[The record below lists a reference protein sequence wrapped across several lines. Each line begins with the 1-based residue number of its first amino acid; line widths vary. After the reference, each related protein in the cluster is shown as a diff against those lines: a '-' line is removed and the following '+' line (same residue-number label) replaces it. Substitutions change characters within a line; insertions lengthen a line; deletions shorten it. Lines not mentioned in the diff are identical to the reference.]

1 MPKTIRIIIN
11 LVFSLILFILLI
23 SKTANTFSDFNGLA
37 QRWAFDEPRELFQ
50 STPEKESWLRVIFF
64 VFGVYPA
71 ILLTAAAVWLRG
83 VPPIVLSALG
93 GVMAFVLY
101 LFEMLF
107 VTVYEVLEVD
117 IYMGFD
123 PLISAWT
130 YIIAFF
136 VLAISI
142 AELVIGKKKRSY

>member
-1 MPKTIRIIIN
+1 MPKNIRIIIN
-11 LVFSLILFILLI
+11 LVFTLILFILLL
-23 SKTANTFSDFNGLA
+23 SKASSTFSDFNGLTE
-37 QRWAFDEPRELFQ
+37 RWGFDEPRSLWQ
-50 STPEKESWLRVIFF
+50 STPEKESWLRVAFF

-101 LFEMLF
+101 IFELLFI
-107 VTVYEVLEVD
+107 TVYEVFEVD

-142 AELVIGKKKRSY
+142 AELVINKKKKSY

>member
-1 MPKTIRIIIN
+1 M
-11 LVFSLILFILLI
+11 
-23 SKTANTFSDFNGLA
+23 
-37 QRWAFDEPRELFQ
+37 
-50 STPEKESWLRVIFF
+50 
-64 VFGVYPA
+64 A
-71 ILLTAAAVWLRG
+71 ILLTAAVWLRG
-83 VPPIVLSALG
+83 VLSIVFSALDG
-93 GVMAFVLY
+93 AIAFVLC

-107 VTVYEVLEVD
+107 VTAYEVLEVD

-142 AELVIGKKKRSY
+142 AEMVIRKKKSSY

>member
-1 MPKTIRIIIN
+1 MPKNIRIIIN
-11 LVFSLILFILLI
+11 LVFTLILFILLL
-23 SKTANTFSDFNGLA
+23 SKASSTFSDFNGLA
-37 QRWAFDEPRELFQ
+37 ERWGFDEPRSLWQ
-50 STPEKESWLRVIFF
+50 STPEKESWLRVAFF

-101 LFEMLF
+101 IFELLFI
-107 VTVYEVLEVD
+107 TVYEVFEVY

-142 AELVIGKKKRSY
+142 AELVINKKKKSY